1 MPCANTIIALSRG
14 AEILSESFIFF
25 VSGAIVVYEYHRS
38 SEKEKLK
45 EEKRLQ
51 KIRDDASILQAKL
64 VSLDKRLEAL
74 EEYAK
79 ANRKSILGI
88 GAKYDEPEN
97 TVPIIDDSDSQ
108 SEKVVHADQETKTNS
123 NSSSTTNNNDAKPA
137 RARRWFWPFG

>member
-1 MPCANTIIALSRG
+1 LSRG

-137 RARRWFWPFG
+137 RARRWFWPF

>member
-1 MPCANTIIALSRG
+1 LPCANTIIALSRG

>member
-1 MPCANTIIALSRG
+1 LPCANTIIALSRG

-108 SEKVVHADQETKTNS
+108 SEKMVHADQETTPNS

-137 RARRWFWPFG
+137 RARRWFWPF

>member
-1 MPCANTIIALSRG
+1 LPCANTIIALSRG

-108 SEKVVHADQETKTNS
+108 SEKMVHADQETTPNS

>member
-137 RARRWFWPFG
+137 RARRWFWPF

>member
-1 MPCANTIIALSRG
+1 LSRG

-108 SEKVVHADQETKTNS
+108 SEKMVHADQETTPNS

>member
-38 SEKEKLK
+38 SEKEKVK

-108 SEKVVHADQETKTNS
+108 SEKMVHADQETTPNS

-137 RARRWFWPFG
+137 RARRWFWPF